1 MSAVAP
7 LYVTA
12 AGAVT
17 SVGLS
22 LPATAA
28 AIRAAVDNF
37 QETHF
42 SDQDHNPLLGAA
54 VALPMPADGD
64 GSRTGGAE
72 RFGAM
77 LAMAIEE
84 CVASSGLPLPLPAGV
99 PLLLLADD
107 TRPGP
112 LKNTA
117 HTAYARCAHFF
128 AEPQSLHMQAFTSG
142 ESACIAALA
151 AAREFI
157 ANGAPA
163 VLIAAVDSWLNVMDV
178 GTGVRQDRF
187 LSDSQA
193 AGFVPGEAAAAILLQ
208 AQSRDGAAA
217 LQLRGLGLAEEPA
230 GFFGEDAC
238 HGKGLAAAM
247 RLALAEAG
255 LQAHEMDSRL
265 CDAAGEDY
273 FFEESAYAWG
283 RVLRDDLPAAY
294 EYLQPAT
301 RIGHIGAAFG
311 PLLVG
316 YLWQLSKV
324 GRLRGPNALVHLSS
338 TQSLRGAL
346 VLSQRSNQP

>member
-1 MSAVAP
+1 MSVP
-7 LYVTA
+7 SLLHVTG

-22 LPATAA
+22 LAASAA

-37 QETHF
+37 HETQF
-42 SDQDHNPLLGAA
+42 SDQDSNPLLGAA
-54 VALPMPADGD
+54 VALQLPGDVD
-64 GSRTGGAE
+64 GSRTGGSE
-72 RFGAM
+72 RFGSM

-84 CVASSGLPLPLPAGV
+84 CLGNAGIALPLPPSV

-112 LKNTA
+112 LRDTA
-117 HTAYARCAHFF
+117 YAAYARCAHFF
-128 AEPQSLHMQAFTSG
+128 AEPQQLHMQAFTSG
-142 ESACIAALA
+142 ESACISALA

-178 GTGVRQDRF
+178 RNGVRQDRF
-187 LSDSQA
+187 LADSQA

-208 AQSRDGAAA
+208 AQAQAAAPA

-230 GFFGEDAC
+230 AFFGDQPC
-238 HGKGLAAAM
+238 HGKGLAAAI

-255 LQAHEMDSRL
+255 LKAHEMDLRL
-265 CDAAGEDY
+265 CDVAGEDY

-283 RVLRDDLPAAY
+283 RVLRADLPPGY

-301 RIGHIGAAFG
+301 RVGHVGAAFG
-311 PLLVG
+311 PLLIG
-316 YLWQLSKV
+316 YLWQLAKV
-324 GRLRGPNALVHLSS
+324 GRLRGPHALVHLSS
-338 TQSLRGAL
+338 TQTLRGAL
-346 VLSQRSNQP
+346 VLSQRLH

>member
-1 MSAVAP
+1 MSAAAP

-37 QETHF
+37 HETHF

-54 VALPMPADGD
+54 VALKLPGDED

-84 CVASSGLPLPLPAGV
+84 CIASSGLPLPLPAGV

-117 HTAYARCAHFF
+117 HAAYARCAHFF
-128 AEPQSLHMQAFTSG
+128 EQPQNLHMQAFTSG
-142 ESACIAALA
+142 ESACITALA
-151 AAREFI
+151 AAREFV

-178 GTGVRQDRF
+178 GSGVRQDRF
-187 LSDSQA
+187 LADSQA

-208 AQSRDGAAA
+208 AQPRAQAPA
-217 LQLRGLGLAEEPA
+217 LQLRGLGLAEEA
-230 GFFGEDAC
+230 AVFFGDEPC
-238 HGKGLAAAM
+238 HGKGLATAM

-255 LQAHEMDSRL
+255 LQAHEMDARL

-301 RIGHIGAAFG
+301 RVGHVGAAFG

-346 VLSQRSNQP
+346 VLSQPSNRS